1 MLGEKLSEDIS
12 NYGRKHSMPSSLIYE
27 GAWAIMLSKLWN
39 KEEVLYG
46 LTVSGRN
53 SDFPNIT
60 ESTGLFMNVIPQ
72 KAYVDGNKE
81 FSKWLY
87 TYQKQINKRISHEDS
102 ELGDI
107 QKWTDWP
114 IHLPL
119 FENLF
124 VYGNFMRDELSIG
137 EITIDHFEGGFT
149 AAYPLSIRVNPTT
162 KETELTFR
170 YQSEKV
176 SDELASWIS
185 TTYKNILSSIVK
197 DDKSAIDNIPSY
209 GVSLPEINVV
219 RKTQRLASETDT
231 DHSYEQIKKV
241 YREIWIDILGIDNIA
256 TTDSFFDLGGTSLQA
271 VTLVSQ
277 LEERLGYSYPP
288 SLLLDKPTY
297 GSLFD
302 YLTSIREDAESPVV
316 VKMKDGKPG
325 TTPLICFH
333 AGGTQIFFYKHF
345 TEHLPDEIP
354 VYSIQAPRMHDVAD
368 FPKDMS
374 ELTAYYIDEI
384 KKVQPKGPY
393 HLLGTCFSNAV
404 ILEMSHQLKAK
415 GEKVERL
422 YIIDS
427 GPNELDYLGLES
439 PKKRIRHAVKNMIKS
454 IFPTKVV
461 YKIEE
466 LVGSKGPQE
475 RAEMESLY
483 KDNTLRATINILN
496 DMFVLYEWKQT
507 DTDIYL
513 VRSEQFANDADKR
526 FQTENWRKLTT
537 GSLDIDVVPGTHLSI
552 FDMPYAKGVAEA
564 VAEYF
569 PKD

>member
-1 MLGEKLSEDIS
+1 
-12 NYGRKHSMPSSLIYE
+12 
-27 GAWAIMLSKLWN
+27 
-39 KEEVLYG
+39 
-46 LTVSGRN
+46 
-53 SDFPNIT
+53 
-60 ESTGLFMNVIPQ
+60 
-72 KAYVDGNKE
+72 
-81 FSKWLY
+81 
-87 TYQKQINKRISHEDS
+87 
-102 ELGDI
+102 
-107 QKWTDWP
+107 
-114 IHLPL
+114 
-119 FENLF
+119 
-124 VYGNFMRDELSIG
+124 
-137 EITIDHFEGGFT
+137 
-149 AAYPLSIRVNPTT
+149 
-162 KETELTFR
+162 
-170 YQSEKV
+170 
-176 SDELASWIS
+176 
-185 TTYKNILSSIVK
+185 
-197 DDKSAIDNIPSY
+197 
-209 GVSLPEINVV
+209 
-219 RKTQRLASETDT
+219 
-231 DHSYEQIKKV
+231 
-241 YREIWIDILGIDNIA
+241 
-256 TTDSFFDLGGTSLQA
+256 
-271 VTLVSQ
+271 
-277 LEERLGYSYPP
+277 
-288 SLLLDKPTY
+288 
-297 GSLFD
+297 LFD